1 MKHPDGLQILIAI
14 DQFFNTLLAGYA
26 DETLSSR
33 AYRHKKDGSR
43 SWPAWIIDHLF
54 FWQDEHCKASYESEL
69 GRAHLPPEL
78 RK

>member
-1 MKHPDGLQILIAI
+1 MKHPDGIQILIAI
-14 DQFFNTLLAGYA
+14 DQFFNTLIAGYA

-43 SWPAWIIDHLF
+43 AWPAWIIDHLF
-54 FWQDEHCKASYESEL
+54 FWQEEHCKAAYESEL
-69 GRAHLPPEL
+69 ERAHLPPEL